1 MNLVVYHP
9 DCMVLSLPVLLI
21 FKLLDFFSLKCIA
34 FIVIKKRTIFKMH
47 TSLKK
52 INILFHSDLPLSIT
66 IGTHICLL
74 DTAWLPKP

>member
-47 TSLKK
+47 TIELASE
-52 INILFHSDLPLSIT
+52 
-66 IGTHICLL
+66 GTGDFCLL
-74 DTAWLPKP
+74 KSSL